1 MNNPINKFI
10 PELYPKGSIT
20 QWFGQNPTL
29 YQRICADGAPCHT
42 SMTCPPKKGCLI
54 YHNGIDVVA
63 PWGSPIYAVEA
74 GEVIDVKNS
83 AGGYGKHIKIRTK
96 TTTGYREWVYGH
108 ASENLVVVGQTV
120 KAGDEVQKMGNT
132 GFVVSGATPFWKHNP
147 YAGTHLHLGVRDLNE
162 QKRVMNY
169 TNGTFGCYDFQDMF
183 PTTSDEEIKKGLM
196 LSVIS
201 LMNTMITLLK
211 GRSGG

>member
-1 MNNPINKFI
+1 
-10 PELYPKGSIT
+10 
-20 QWFGQNPTL
+20 
-29 YQRICADGAPCHT
+29 
-42 SMTCPPKKGCLI
+42 
-54 YHNGIDVVA
+54 
-63 PWGSPIYAVEA
+63 
-74 GEVIDVKNS
+74 
-83 AGGYGKHIKIRTK
+83 
-96 TTTGYREWVYGH
+96 
-108 ASENLVVVGQTV
+108 V

-183 PTTSDEEIKKGLM
+183 STTSDEEIKKGLM